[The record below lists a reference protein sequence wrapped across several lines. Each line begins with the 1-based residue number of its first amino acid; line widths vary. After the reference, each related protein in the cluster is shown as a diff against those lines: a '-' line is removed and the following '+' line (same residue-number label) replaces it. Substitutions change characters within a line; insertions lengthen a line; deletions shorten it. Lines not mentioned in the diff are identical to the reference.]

1 MFSYYLNVISH
12 ENVFYLERTPKC
24 LNKKR
29 PNFTIQ
35 IKTTEDKLRM
45 PKLYEVQ
52 KQQQILPKI
61 IAIQ

>member
-1 MFSYYLNVISH
+1 MKTSYIWEEYQSVS
-12 ENVFYLERTPKC
+12 T
-24 LNKKR
+24 KKR